1 MPKVRGRE
9 SWGFESD
16 TVPGV
21 CLLSDSL
28 SSAHTFL
35 FGKLWAYFKKEKKIQ
50 GCLILLILIGAEK
63 SKTKAQEMAGGHW
76 F

>member
-1 MPKVRGRE
+1 MPKVRGGE
-9 SWGFESD
+9 AGALKGTLS
-16 TVPGV
+16 GV

-50 GCLILLILIGAEK
+50 GCLILPILIGAEK